1 MHIPESLQPGDE
13 IRIISTARKISL
25 RELQPALN
33 WLKSQEFTYSFGA
46 HLFESFH
53 QFAGTDKQRASDFT
67 TAWKDPNVKAIWCA
81 RGGYG
86 TMRIMDFLND
96 INVTT
101 NPKWLIGYSDVTVLH
116 AFLQSQNIVSIHGTM
131 PINVEKN
138 SPASLSSLKDIIN
151 HKNNS
156 YEWQGE
162 SNQEID
168 VTGKLIGG
176 NLSML
181 YSLNGTPWQPNTDNA
196 ILFIEDLDEYLY
208 HIDRMLQTLKHSNW
222 FANLKAIVVGG
233 MTDMN
238 DNSIPFGF
246 SAKESIRMLANHL
259 NVPVVFDFPAGHQDN
274 NLALPFGQNVQL
286 ITGETNLLHLG

>member
-33 WLKSQEFTYSFGA
+33 WLKTQGFTYSFGA

-53 QFAGTDKQRASDFT
+53 QFSGTDKQRASDFIA
-67 TAWKDPNVKAIWCA
+67 AWKDPNVKAIWCA

-116 AFLQSQNIVSIHGTM
+116 SFLQKQNIVSIHGTM

-138 SPASLSSLKDIIN
+138 TSASLSSVIDILSY
-151 HKNNS
+151 KNNS
-156 YEWQGE
+156 YKWQGE
-162 SNQEID
+162 HSQTID
-168 VTGKLIGG
+168 VTGKLVGG

-181 YSLNGTPWQPNTDNA
+181 YSLNGTTWQPNTNNA

-222 FANLKAIVVGG
+222 FTSLKAILVGG

-246 SAKESIRMLANHL
+246 SAKESIRLMADKMNI
-259 NVPVVFDFPAGHQDN
+259 PVVFDFPAGHQEN